1 MGNPQHYSVELPGRC
16 LALINGL
23 WPEASKLHGG
33 DNPELGPLTSTFLVS
48 MSMPILT
55 IPLERV
61 ERQIDKALDQAY
73 ADDRHLGPKAAAA
86 FVDVIRKGK
95 LGEAAFYKDGA
106 WRFVGVR
113 KGPLPNIANG
123 LPEELAAG
131 LSSDEAVEAA
141 RDMPASKWVSILRN
155 AMAHGGIAYLDKN
168 GRSTYGTPVKMFA
181 FVSGKYAKPKCQ
193 HAEAD
198 CRFGMG
204 KLEGL
209 NILRI
214 SETDY
219 RQFLEAWVAWLG
231 ATKIA
236 KMAAA

>member
-141 RDMPASKWVSILRN
+141 RDMPASQWVSILRN